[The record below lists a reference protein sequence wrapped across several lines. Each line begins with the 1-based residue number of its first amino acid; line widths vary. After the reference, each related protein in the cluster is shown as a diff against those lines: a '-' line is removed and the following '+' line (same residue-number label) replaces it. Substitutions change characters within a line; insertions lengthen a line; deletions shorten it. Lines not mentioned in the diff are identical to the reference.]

1 MGKHIPER
9 MCVAC
14 RRMYPKRELI
24 RIVKT
29 ENRVVIDEKQNLLM
43 RGIYLCRNEECIRL
57 AQKKRVLERFAKG
70 IEVQDCYERAKEE
83 WIRSAE

>member
-9 MCVAC
+9 MCAAC
-14 RRMYPKRELI
+14 RKMYPKRELI

-29 ENRVVIDEKQNLLM
+29 ENGAAIDEKQKLLM
-43 RGIYLCRNEECIRL
+43 RGIYLCRNEECIKL

-70 IEVQDCYERAKEE
+70 GEVRVCYERAMEE